1 MFAAMFAFGFIGP
14 LAVAALALAAPP
26 PPQVVVTGAWARATL
41 PHQDTGVVYMI
52 LRSATPN
59 LLAGVS
65 SQEAGMAM
73 LHKDTQEGGMEGMAD
88 MDSVTLP
95 ANQPVVFAPHGM
107 HIMLMDLKH
116 KLKPGDTVHL
126 HLQLAHGTQDI
137 DVPVRPV
144 GATGP

>member
-1 MFAAMFAFGFIGP
+1 MFAFGFIGP
-14 LAVAALALAAPP
+14 LAVAASALAAP

-88 MDSVTLP
+88 VDSVTLP

-116 KLKPGDTVHL
+116 PLTAGSVIGVDLTFQKAGTVHA
-126 HLQLAHGTQDI
+126 QVKVEKIT
-137 DVPVRPV
+137 
-144 GATGP
+144 ATGPQG